1 MRLLILRHGESLSN
15 AHPQAAALPEEEG
28 DRLTDRGRAQ
38 AETAAGWLAGRAID
52 RLITSPMRRAR
63 QTTEPIAAATGLEP
77 EVDDGIHELRE
88 SDEYLTLSPE
98 EQRLRRWSVW
108 MAEHG
113 DDPDWAPP
121 GGESF
126 NTVLGRVTAFKSRL
140 AELPPEET
148 VLAVSH
154 GIFTRFFLVHSLL
167 EHRFE
172 ASDVH
177 RLWHL
182 RTVNCGLSAFEPGE
196 RRHPA
201 DPDLDGWTCSAW
213 MTRPWDDGAG
223 ALLPRLRDT
232 A

>member
-1 MRLLILRHGESLSN
+1 MRLLILRHGQSYSN
-15 AHPQAAALPEEEG
+15 ADPHAAALPEEEG

-38 AETAAGWLAGRAID
+38 AAAAARWLSDRAID

-63 QTTEPIAAATGLEP
+63 ETTDPIAAATGLEP
-77 EVDDGIHELRE
+77 EIDDGIHELRE
-88 SDEYLTLSPE
+88 SDEYLSLPPE
-98 EQRLRRWSVW
+98 EQKLKRWSVW

-126 NTVLGRVTAFKSRL
+126 NVVLGRVIAFKARL
-140 AELPPEET
+140 EALPADEN
-148 VLAVSH
+148 VLVVSH

-167 EHRFE
+167 EDGFL
-172 ASDVH
+172 AADVH

-182 RTVNCGLSAFEPGE
+182 RTMNCGLSAFEPGE

-201 DPDLDGWTCSAW
+201 DPDLSGWTCFAW
-213 MTRPWDDGAG
+213 MTRPWDDDAA
-223 ALLPRLRDT
+223 ALLPRLTDRG
-232 A
+232 

>member
-1 MRLLILRHGESLSN
+1 MRVLVLRHGQSQSN
-15 AHPQAAALPEEEG
+15 ADPRAAALPEAEG
-28 DRLTDRGRAQ
+28 DRLTEQGHAQ
-38 AETAAGWLAGRAID
+38 AAAAARWLSDRAID

-63 QTTEPIAAATGLEP
+63 QTTAPIAAATGLTP
-77 EVDDGIHELRE
+77 EIDEGIHELRE
-88 SDEYLTLSPE
+88 SDEYLELPPE
-98 EQRLRRWSVW
+98 EQKLRRWSVW
-108 MAEHG
+108 MSEHG

-126 NTVLGRVTAFKSRL
+126 NTVLGRVTAFKARL
-140 AELPPEET
+140 EALGADET
-148 VLAVSH
+148 VLVVSH

-167 EHRFE
+167 EGRFR

-182 RTVNCGLSAFEPGE
+182 RTVNCGLSAFDPGE

-201 DPDLDGWTCSAW
+201 DPELDGWTCSAW
-213 MTRPWDDGAG
+213 MSRPWDDEAE
-223 ALLPRLRDT
+223 ALLPRLRHT